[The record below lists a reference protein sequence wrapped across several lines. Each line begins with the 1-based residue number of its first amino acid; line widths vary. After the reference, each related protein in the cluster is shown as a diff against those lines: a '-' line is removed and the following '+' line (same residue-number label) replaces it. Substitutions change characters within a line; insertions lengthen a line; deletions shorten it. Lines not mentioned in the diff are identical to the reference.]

1 MYYFAYGSELDR
13 QHMRSICPAA
23 KPHLSADLPHYR
35 LVFSGWSRQWRGS
48 TASLQAS
55 SGDRVKGGLYEISEQ
70 DLARLDKNAGAP
82 AAGTRLNVRV
92 FPDTGP
98 AVDAVTHVNVRGAE
112 AGKPSA
118 EYMALIK
125 QGYHQWGLV

>member
-1 MYYFAYGSELDR
+1 MYYFAYGPELDR
-13 QHMRSICPAA
+13 RHMGAICPGA

-35 LVFSGWSRQWRGS
+35 LVFSGWSRQWRSS
-48 TASLQAS
+48 TATLQAS
-55 SGDRVKGGLYEISEQ
+55 SGDRVMGGLYEISDQ
-70 DLARLDKNAGAP
+70 DLSGLDKNAGVPVSA
-82 AAGTRLNVRV
+82 TRFSVRV

-118 EYMALIK
+118 EYLTLIK
-125 QGYHQWGLV
+125 QGYRQWGLV